1 MIATDIIG
9 NLYTPGTFDAEGSVI
24 AAPEPVAGYHV
35 NTTHPVADW
44 AAFKVTPATPRRVF
58 GGGTTHYYTFAD
70 AAEFEAHLD
79 TADMSIPTVQVV
91 PTVITKRQA
100 ERVLQLFGMLDA
112 VEAAVAAAPI
122 EVQIDWRSGQDIDRH
137 WPALL
142 AMQAGLG
149 FTDAQLDQMFLV
161 GSTL

>member
-9 NLYTPGTFDAEGSVI
+9 TLYTPGTYDADGNVI
-24 AAPEPVAGYHV
+24 DAPVAVEGYHV

-44 AAFKVTPATPRRVF
+44 AAFKVTPASPRRVF
-58 GGGTTHYYTFAD
+58 GGATHHYTFAD

-79 TADMSIPTVQVV
+79 TADMSIPAVQVV

-137 WPALL
+137 WPALI
-142 AMQAGLG
+142 AMQAVLG
-149 FTDAQLDQMFLV
+149 FTDAQLDQMFQV

>member
-9 NLYTPGTFDAEGSVI
+9 TLYTPGTYDADGSVI
-24 AAPEPVAGYHV
+24 DAPVAVEGYHV

-44 AAFKVTPATPRRVF
+44 AAFKVTPASPRRVF

-79 TADMSIPTVQVV
+79 TADMSIPAVQVV

-137 WPALL
+137 WPALI

-149 FTDAQLDQMFLV
+149 FTDVQLDQMFQV

>member
-1 MIATDIIG
+1 MITTDIIG
-9 NLYTPGTFDAEGSVI
+9 TLYTPGTYDSEGNVIDA
-24 AAPEPVAGYHV
+24 PVPVEGYHV

-44 AAFKVTPATPRRVF
+44 TAFKVTPASPRRVF
-58 GGGTTHYYTFAD
+58 GGGATHHYTFSD
-70 AAEFEAHLD
+70 AAEFEAELD
-79 TADMSIPTVQVV
+79 TADMSIPVVQVV

-112 VEAAVAAAPI
+112 VEAVVAAAPI
-122 EVQIDWRSGQDIDRH
+122 EVQIDWRSGQDIDRN
-137 WPALL
+137 WPALI

-149 FTDAQLDQMFLV
+149 FTDSQLDQMFQV